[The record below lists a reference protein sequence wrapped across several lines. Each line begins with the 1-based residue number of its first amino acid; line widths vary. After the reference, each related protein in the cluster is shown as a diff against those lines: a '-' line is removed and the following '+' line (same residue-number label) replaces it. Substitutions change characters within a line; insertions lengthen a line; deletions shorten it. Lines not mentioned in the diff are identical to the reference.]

1 MIRDFARGMPLNKLN
16 EVDFSHW
23 QGNIGIAVNIAEL
36 KRDREIEIKDLFV
49 IANNRYNVI
58 ANGDYKISFSTLV
71 DVAMG
76 EISIASNEDID
87 AIFL

>member
-1 MIRDFARGMPLNKLN
+1 
-16 EVDFSHW
+16 
-23 QGNIGIAVNIAEL
+23 
-36 KRDREIEIKDLFV
+36 LFV